1 MRKGSRKPMTHSSG
15 ATGSKDRPE
24 YRHSLDTEDRGALVL
39 WAQSRLTMHGV
50 YDGPLDGRYRQA
62 VALAVRQF
70 QDAQGLKITGVI
82 DRKTWDAL

>member
-15 ATGSKDRPE
+15 ATGSKDRPD

-39 WAQSRLTMHGV
+39 WAQSRLTMHGA
-50 YDGPLDGRYRQA
+50 YDGPLDGRYRHA

-70 QDAQGLKITGVI
+70 QKDKGLKVTGVI